1 MVITRGHLGGM
12 LISLV
17 AVDRIKDACAAAVL
31 EDETKAK
38 GIQYLFESFALHHRL
53 TIPQNVSNCG
63 RSNQSNTM
71 TEDKAVA
78 ASCSDPSTF

>member
-1 MVITRGHLGGM
+1 MMVITRGHLGGM

-17 AVDRIKDACAAAVL
+17 AVDRIKDAYAAAVL

-53 TIPQNVSNCG
+53 TIPQNVGDCG
-63 RSNQSNTM
+63 RSH
-71 TEDKAVA
+71 
-78 ASCSDPSTF
+78 